1 MDSLSLSPAAPADL
15 PSIAALEE
23 LCFSLPRPL
32 EQLGRALPDF
42 TVARFNGAFAG
53 YADML
58 TVLDE
63 GQIGNV
69 AVVPEFRRRGIGA
82 ALLDSLLRSG
92 AANALSFLTLEVRAG
107 NLPAIALYE
116 SRGFAVVGRSPN
128 YYERPREDALFMTY
142 PFS

>member
-63 GQIGNV
+63 GQVGNV
-69 AVVPEFRRRGIGA
+69 AVLPEYRRRGIGA
-82 ALLDSLLRSG
+82 ALLDALLQRAAARSL
-92 AANALSFLTLEVRAG
+92 AFVTLEVRAG
-107 NLPAIALYE
+107 NAPAIALYE
-116 SRGFAVVGRSPN
+116 SRGFVTVGRSQN

-142 PFS
+142 TFP